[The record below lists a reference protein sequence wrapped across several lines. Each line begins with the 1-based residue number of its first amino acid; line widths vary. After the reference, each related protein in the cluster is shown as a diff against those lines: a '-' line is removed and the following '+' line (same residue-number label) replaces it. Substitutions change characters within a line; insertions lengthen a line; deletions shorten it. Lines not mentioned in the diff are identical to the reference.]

1 MLTYDHGWWRDVKV
15 ADRCAVG
22 YLGKPENVASLV
34 SYLVSKE
41 AHYITG
47 EYEGQGGEEYEC

>member
-1 MLTYDHGWWRDVKV
+1 M
-15 ADRCAVG
+15 ADKCAVG

-41 AHYITG
+41 AHYVTG
-47 EYEGQGGEEYEC
+47 EYEGEGEYQR